1 MLHLKRFGIIIAD
14 AVTTTLTPEKTIWV
28 DFEEYPMNVFG
39 QTKEGVPAVS
49 YDELPLFLSVEQLAA
64 VLGIGRNTAYNL
76 IRSKRIFSVRVGRQI
91 RIPKSAIIDIS

>member
-1 MLHLKRFGIIIAD
+1 MERIRHIVNPA
-14 AVTTTLTPEKTIWV
+14 
-28 DFEEYPMNVFG
+28 
-39 QTKEGVPAVS
+39 KEVVPAAS